1 MGFKKMALMVGLLAF
16 PAVSFSAEFTQADLC
31 RAMVSATMGRDVS
44 IIHVDRQSGG
54 ITHLSYNRP
63 SDNSHWAMR
72 CRLDGNR
79 IIWATDTGRWR
90 THKLDEV
97 ITYEV
102 SGDRLTI
109 TQDWGDGSASVDEF
123 TKAQF

>member
-1 MGFKKMALMVGLLAF
+1 MGLRKMSLVACLC
-16 PAVSFSAEFTQADLC
+16 AVPGVAQSAEFSQAELC
-31 RAMVSATMGRDVS
+31 RAMVSATMGRDLS

-72 CRLDGNR
+72 CKLDGNR

-90 THKLDEV
+90 THELDEV
-97 ITYEV
+97 IIYKT
-102 SGDRLTI
+102 SGNTLTI
-109 TQDWGDGSASVDEF
+109 TQDWDDGSAIIDEF
-123 TKAQF
+123 KKEQF